1 VIGGRLA
8 GAAALGLVGGLS
20 LAVGAPAATSALF
33 VHVMTVHATE
43 HGPSDEQL
51 APLRPRLRRL
61 VGYRAFRV
69 VQEERR
75 QCTWRNSE
83 AFALPGGRWLQLLPK
98 GMDDQTV
105 MMQVRLLDGRRRLVD
120 SHVRLRNGGTMAFGV
135 GRDGRAG
142 DDDGALIILL
152 RAEE

>member
-1 VIGGRLA
+1 MISRRLA
-8 GAAALGLVGGLS
+8 GAVAVGLVGGLS
-20 LAVGAPAATSALF
+20 FGIAASAQGSVLS

-61 VGYRAFRV
+61 VGYRAFHV

-75 QCTWRNSE
+75 ACTWRNSE
-83 AFALPGGRWLQLLPK
+83 AFALPGGRWLHLLPK
-98 GMDDQTV
+98 GMDEQTV
-105 MMQVRLLDGRRRLVD
+105 MMQVRLLDGRKRLVD
-120 SHVRLRNGGTMAFGV
+120 THVRLRSGGTMAFGM

-142 DDDGALIILL
+142 YDDGALIILL
-152 RAEE
+152 KAEE